1 MNTIQVQTNMTI
13 SVQDDIVNLANVVT
27 DLQGKMNASMMQI
40 DVKINQNHQVS
51 TYNSTLLQRGFF
63 SLERHFIEMKRKIFE
78 TQLNVVSINSSL
90 EIIGDLRTEVLTM
103 GQAMANTTTLITDQF
118 HDVHLKTNALQESYN
133 ILWNT
138 TTHLDDKIN
147 RLEANH
153 TFVTGSFRS
162 NFKEL
167 LQQIDIV
174 DSELIKISNRTSL
187 SETGLSEL
195 VNFSFHLDQRLSDL
209 KSNVTKINVT
219 IELIDLSIR
228 KVNELNELQGQR
240 ISDNKN
246 LINSNVTQLSLAANI
261 FEAELS
267 KVASGYTSL
276 KNALGRTV
284 SSTGK
289 FVISVTKK
297 SFQTFNKYSMTRF
310 PPL

>member
-1 MNTIQVQTNMTI
+1 M
-13 SVQDDIVNLANVVT
+13 
-27 DLQGKMNASMMQI
+27 
-40 DVKINQNHQVS
+40 
-51 TYNSTLLQRGFF
+51 
-63 SLERHFIEMKRKIFE
+63 
-78 TQLNVVSINSSL
+78 
-90 EIIGDLRTEVLTM
+90 
-103 GQAMANTTTLITDQF
+103 
-118 HDVHLKTNALQESYN
+118 
-133 ILWNT
+133 
-138 TTHLDDKIN
+138 
-147 RLEANH
+147 
-153 TFVTGSFRS
+153 
-162 NFKEL
+162 
-167 LQQIDIV
+167 

-240 ISDNKN
+240 ILDNKN

-289 FVISVTKK
+289 FIISVTKMF
-297 SFQTFNKYSMTRF
+297 SNF
-310 PPL
+310 